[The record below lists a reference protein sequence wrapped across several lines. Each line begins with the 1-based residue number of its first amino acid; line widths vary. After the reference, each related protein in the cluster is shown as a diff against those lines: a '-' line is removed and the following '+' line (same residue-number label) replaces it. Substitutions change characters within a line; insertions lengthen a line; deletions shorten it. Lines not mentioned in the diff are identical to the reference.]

1 MKDRVIAPA
10 IRRARP
16 DDGPAVRRFV
26 FATFE
31 EYAIEADPEGL
42 DKDVMTFG
50 EDPEPVDAF
59 VADVDGVAVGSVMVS
74 PRPGTTGWLSKFFV
88 DAAFRGRGVGK
99 ALLARA
105 VEAARARGYRRLEL
119 DTRTFFKEAVHL
131 YESTGWTRS
140 EEIPKSGPCDA
151 IYFLDL
157 T

>member
-1 MKDRVIAPA
+1 MAHT

-16 DDGPAVRRFV
+16 EDGLAVRRFV

-31 EYAIEADPEGL
+31 EYDIEPDVHGL
-42 DKDVMTFG
+42 DKDVMRFG

-59 VADVDGVAVGSVMVS
+59 VADVDGVAVGSVMVA
-74 PRPGTTGWLSKFFV
+74 PREQGVGWLSKFFV
-88 DAAFRGRGVGK
+88 DRAHRGRGIGR

-119 DTRTFFKEAVHL
+119 DTRTFFKQAVHL
-131 YESTGWTRS
+131 YESTGWKRAD
-140 EEIPKSGPCDA
+140 EAPAEGPCDA

-157 T
+157 